1 MKFLSLHY
9 AYRPLQSVNL
19 LFLFL
24 LMTLPSAE
32 AKSLRFLVLGD
43 WGRNGDHHQREVA
56 ATMGQVADTM
66 AIDFVVSTGDN
77 FYNSGV
83 MSVEDE
89 QWLTSF
95 EDIYTASSLQVPW
108 YATLGNHDYRGDV
121 DAQIEY
127 SETSTRWT
135 MPDKYYSFQYALE
148 GGNIAQFFVL
158 DTNPFPFWNTPW
170 RMIKRLW
177 SDLTGKQ
184 EEWFEGE
191 LEQSDAEW
199 KIVIAHHAVYST
211 GSRHGDINTLQNT
224 FVPLLVDHGVQAWFN
239 GHDHNLQHQDPPE
252 SDVQFFT
259 SGAGS
264 KLQDLDEDIPGQT
277 RFAQSISGF
286 MAVSLDPEKLVVQM
300 IDFEGNLLYET
311 IVNPDGTVRD

>member
-1 MKFLSLHY
+1 MKPRSPQHH
-9 AYRPLQSVNL
+9 RTPLVTGTL
-19 LFLFL
+19 LFVL
-24 LMTLPSAE
+24 LLLAVPSTQ

-43 WGRNGDHHQREVA
+43 WGRDGNHHQMEVA
-56 ATMGQVADTM
+56 QIMGEVADTM

-89 QWLTSF
+89 QWRTSF

-108 YATLGNHDYRGDV
+108 YVALGNHDYRGDV

-127 SETSTRWT
+127 SEESTRWR

-148 GGNIAQFFVL
+148 EGKIAQFFVL
-158 DTNPFPFWNTPW
+158 DTNRFPFWNTPW

-177 SDLTGKQ
+177 SDLTGEQ
-184 EEWFEGE
+184 EEWFREE
-191 LEQSDAEW
+191 LSQSDAEW

-211 GSRHGDINTLQNT
+211 GSRHGDIEVLQET
-224 FVPLLVDHGVQAWFN
+224 FVPLLTEFGVQAWFN

-264 KLQDLDEDIPGQT
+264 KLQDLDEDVPGQT
-277 RFAQSISGF
+277 RFAQSTSGF
-286 MAVSLDPEKLVVQM
+286 MAVSLDSEQMVVQL
-300 IDFEGNLLYET
+300 IDFEGTLLYET
-311 IVNPDGTVRD
+311 VVNPDGTVQE